1 MKKILDGG
9 AFAKKFRIGGHAEFH
24 FAVLGIRGKSAAEF

>member
-9 AFAKKFRIGGHAEFH
+9 AFAKNSGLEPREFH